1 MIRENTSLRG
11 TTKWRRSNLLA
22 VRRLLQALRVF
33 AMTVFFIICFSVY
46 TYAADR
52 FFEIKAKRFVYTP
65 SIIKVNRGDLVR
77 IRLISEDVTHGF
89 FLDAYGLNTSTRPG
103 QEGFLQFVADKPGRF
118 TFRCS
123 VTCGEFHPYMV
134 GYFVVE
140 QNLRLYLFIFLTLA
154 IGIAGFLIIL
164 KQKPQQPQG
173 QPPNIP
179 NGQ

>member
-1 MIRENTSLRG
+1 MKKLIIVLLSVLCFTATS
-11 TTKWRRSNLLA
+11 
-22 VRRLLQALRVF
+22 
-33 AMTVFFIICFSVY
+33 
-46 TYAADR
+46 YAAER

-65 SIIKVNRGDLVR
+65 SIIKVNKGDLVR

-89 FLDAYGLNTSTRPG
+89 FLDGYGLNTSTHPG

-140 QNLRLYLFIFLTLA
+140 KNLRLYLFVLLTVLL
-154 IGIAGFLIIL
+154 GVGSLLIIL
-164 KQKPQQPQG
+164 KNKPQQAHDNNPPQE
-173 QPPNIP
+173 PTMNTS
-179 NGQ
+179 NG

>member
-1 MIRENTSLRG
+1 MKKLIIIIFLVLCFTATS
-11 TTKWRRSNLLA
+11 
-22 VRRLLQALRVF
+22 
-33 AMTVFFIICFSVY
+33 
-46 TYAADR
+46 YAAER

-65 SIIKVNRGDLVR
+65 SIIKVNKGDLVR

-89 FLDAYGLNTSTRPG
+89 FLDGYGLNTSTRPG

-140 QNLRLYLFIFLTLA
+140 KNFRLYLFVLLTLV
-154 IGIAGFLIIL
+154 IGIGGFFIFL
-164 KQKPQQPQG
+164 KQKPQSPS
-173 QPPNIP
+173 IP
-179 NGQ
+179 NE